1 MATWL
6 SFDQR
11 LSCSASN
18 LARCAHHMGHP
29 QPRKVQVFSDR
40 LKAGDPALS
49 EEHERAY
56 RIVMVEGAW

>member
-1 MATWL
+1 
-6 SFDQR
+6 
-11 LSCSASN
+11 
-18 LARCAHHMGHP
+18 MGHP